1 MKTTR
6 MVVGIIS
13 MVLFLVVIFQ
23 SCAAGIGNTLSNN
36 GEVSGSAGV
45 LLAFA
50 YLIAGI
56 ISVAAR
62 KTQGGTITALCFY
75 VVGGIIGLANAGS
88 YKDLIVWSVLS
99 FIFAV
104 ILLVTVILQAKQ
116 DKTQSNSSVIEK

>member
-6 MVVGIIS
+6 LVVGIIS
-13 MVLFLVVIFQ
+13 IVLFLVVAFQ
-23 SCAAGIGNTLSNN
+23 SCAAGIGNTLADN

-62 KTQGGTITALCFY
+62 KSQGGAITALCFY
-75 VVGGIIGLANAGS
+75 ILGRKLASYCNICGNNNFSTIINRFVTSETTIGIHAFCNQNRNFPFWIYS
-88 YKDLIVWSVLS
+88 K
-99 FIFAV
+99 
-104 ILLVTVILQAKQ
+104 
-116 DKTQSNSSVIEK
+116 